1 MIRDHELHISQDVIS
16 DLHRR
21 IDGVRW
27 PAIETVDDWSQGVP
41 TEFLRNLCQY
51 WRNDYDWRRCEN
63 HLNALGQYMV
73 TLDGL
78 DIHFLHI
85 RSPHP
90 DAMPMI
96 MTHGWPGSIIEFMK
110 VIGPLTD
117 PVAHGGR
124 AEDAFHL
131 VLPSL
136 PGYGFS
142 GKPKEAGWHVRRIAK
157 CWILLMQKLGYDRFV
172 AQGGDWGASVTT
184 SLGGLDAK
192 ECIGIH
198 LNMPIAF
205 PDEDDLKDPG
215 ADGAES
221 LRRLA
226 DYQKDEFGYASQQGT
241 RPQTLGYGLADSP
254 VGQAA
259 WIVEKFR
266 AWSDCGGDMWSIF
279 SRDEILDN
287 IMMYWL
293 GNAGASS
300 ARLYWESLSSGFSTH
315 RTPIWTGC
323 TLFPKELFAPPR
335 RWAQK
340 QYTNLQYWSEVE
352 RGGHFAAMEQPDIF
366 VSELRS
372 CFSLLR

>member
-1 MIRDHELHISQDVIS
+1 MMRDHELHISQDVIS
-16 DLHRR
+16 DLQRR
-21 IDGVRW
+21 LDNVRW
-27 PAIETVDDWSQGVP
+27 PATETVNDWSQGVP
-41 TEFLRNLCQY
+41 TRFMRDLCQY
-51 WRNDYDWRRCEN
+51 WGKEYDWRRCEDR
-63 HLNALGQYMV
+63 LNALGEHV
-73 TLDGL
+73 ANLDGL
-78 DIHFLHI
+78 DIHFLHV
-85 RSPHP
+85 RSPNP
-90 DAMPMI
+90 KAMPMI

-117 PVAHGGR
+117 PVAHGGK

-142 GKPKEAGWHVRRIAK
+142 AKPTESGWHVRRIAK
-157 CWILLMQKLGYDRFV
+157 CWVALMRELGYERFV

-184 SLGGLDAK
+184 SIGGLGAR

-198 LNMPIAF
+198 VNMPIAF
-205 PDEDDLKDPG
+205 PDEEDLKDPG
-215 ADGAES
+215 PDGEEA

-226 DYQKDEFGYASQQGT
+226 EYQKDESGYASQQGT

-266 AWSDCGGDMWSIF
+266 AWSDCSGDLWSVF
-279 SRDEILDN
+279 SKDEILDN

-300 ARLYWESLSSGFSTH
+300 ARLYWESLATGFSTH
-315 RTPIWTGC
+315 STPIWTGC
-323 TLFPKELFAPPR
+323 SLFPKELFAPPR
-335 RWAQK
+335 RWAEK

-372 CFSLLR
+372 CFSALR